1 MVHRARPLPLLAALL
16 LAFAAQAQTPVP
28 TLIGTI
34 QGRDARSQQ
43 VGHDATV
50 AGVVTAVRADGWFVQ
65 DGGDGDPATSD
76 ALFVVGRPAPVIG
89 ERIRVHGTVTEQDTG
104 RGTRTALQ
112 AVDVAELGRGRLPK
126 PVVLR
131 AVPDDWGHYAGMR
144 VRIAAPLTVAGS
156 DRLDKHGEIAL
167 NFGDRLRTPSDA
179 ARPGD
184 ALQAIA
190 ADNARRTLLLDDGS
204 DAEHPANVAWLPAS
218 GAPRAGTRV
227 RGVEGVIDERHGAVL
242 LLPTAPPRFVRPATP
257 RPPQIGGD
265 LRVAGFN
272 LENFFNGNG
281 HGGGYPTPRG
291 ARTEAE
297 HQIQQARLVATIRGL
312 RPDIAALMELE
323 NDGFGPDSA
332 LAQLV
337 AALNRAGD
345 GDWRFVATDADQG
358 ADAIRV
364 GLIYRASRVQPVGT
378 AATLTDDL
386 FGSRSRP
393 PLAQSFRA
401 GDGPVFTVAAN
412 HFKSKGCGGATG
424 DDADR
429 HDGQGCWN
437 AARTTSARRL
447 DAWLRTDPTHSGS
460 DLAMIVGDL
469 NAYSR
474 EDSVQTLVDAGWRD
488 AFAGQRE
495 TPYSYVYAAQTGRL
509 DHALLSP
516 TLAARLAGAAE
527 WHVNA
532 DEPDSRG
539 YQTHPEDHSPRRSS
553 DHDPLVVGFRLRRP

>member
-1 MVHRARPLPLLAALL
+1 MSRLRPLPLLAALL
-16 LAFAAQAQTPVP
+16 VAHAAQAQTPVP
-28 TLIGTI
+28 TPIGAL
-34 QGRDARSQQ
+34 QGREGRSPQ

-50 AGVVTAVRADGWFVQ
+50 AGVVTAVRNDGWFVQ
-65 DGGDGDPATSD
+65 DSGDGDPATSD
-76 ALFVVGRPAPVIG
+76 ALFVIDLPAPAVG
-89 ERIRVHGTVTEQDTG
+89 ERVRVHGRVIEQDTG
-104 RGTRTALQ
+104 RGTRTTLQ
-112 AVDVAELGRGRLPK
+112 GLDVAELGRGRLPT
-126 PVVLR
+126 PVALR
-131 AVPDDWGHYAGMR
+131 AVPADWGRYAGMR
-144 VRIAAPLTVAGS
+144 VRIAAPLTVAGT
-156 DRLDKHGEIAL
+156 DRLDKYGEIAL

-179 ARPGD
+179 ARPGE
-184 ALQAIA
+184 ALQKIA
-190 ADNARRTLLLDDGS
+190 ADNTRRTLLLDDGS
-204 DAEHPANVAWLPAS
+204 DIERPTSIPWLPAS

-227 RGVEGVIDERHGAVL
+227 RGVEGVIDVRHGAVV
-242 LLPTAPPRFVRPATP
+242 LLPTTAPRFVRPATP
-257 RPPQIGGD
+257 RPPQVGGD

-272 LENFFNGNG
+272 LENFFNGDG

-291 ARTEAE
+291 ARNEAE
-297 HQIQQARLVATIRGL
+297 HQAQQARLVATIQGL
-312 RPDIAALMELE
+312 KPDVAALMELE
-323 NDGFGPDSA
+323 NDGFGPESA

-337 AALNRAGD
+337 DALNRAGD

-358 ADAIRV
+358 ADVIRV
-364 GLIYRASRVQPVGT
+364 GLIYRASRVQPVGA

-401 GDGPVFTVAAN
+401 GDGPVFTVVAN
-412 HFKSKGCGGATG
+412 HFKSKGCGEATG
-424 DDADR
+424 SDADQ

-447 DAWLRTDPTHSGS
+447 DAWLRNDPTHSGS

-469 NAYSR
+469 NAYSK
-474 EDSVQTLVDAGWRD
+474 EDPVQALVDAGWRD

-495 TPYSYVYAAQTGRL
+495 TPYSYVYAVQTGRL

-516 TLAARLAGAAE
+516 ALAARLAGAAE

-532 DEPDSRG
+532 DEADNRG
-539 YQTHPEDHSPRRSS
+539 YQTHPEDRSPRRSS

>member
-1 MVHRARPLPLLAALL
+1 MVHRARPLLLLAALL
-16 LAFAAQAQTPVP
+16 PAFAAQAQTPDP
-28 TLIGTI
+28 TPIGTI
-34 QGRDARSQQ
+34 QEPEARSQQ
-43 VGHDATV
+43 VGHDVTV
-50 AGVVTAVRADGWFVQ
+50 AGVVTAIRSDGWFVQ

-76 ALFVVGRPAPVIG
+76 AVFVTGLPVPAVG
-89 ERIRVHGTVTEQDTG
+89 ERVRIHGTVVEQDAG

-112 AVDVAELGRGRLPK
+112 AVDVAELGRGRLPR

-131 AVPDDWGHYAGMR
+131 TVPDDWGRYAGMR

-156 DRLDKHGEIAL
+156 DRLDKYGELTL
-167 NFGDRLRTPSDA
+167 NFGDRLHTPSDA
-179 ARPGD
+179 ARPGE
-184 ALQAIA
+184 ALQRIA
-190 ADNARRTLLLDDGS
+190 EDNTRRTLLLDDGS

-218 GAPRAGTRV
+218 GAPRAGSRV
-227 RGVEGVIDERHGAVL
+227 RGVEGVIDARHGAIL
-242 LLPTAPPRFVRPATP
+242 LLPTAAPRFVHPVTP
-257 RPPQIGGD
+257 RPPQVGGD
-265 LRVAGFN
+265 LRIAGFN
-272 LENFFNGNG
+272 LENFFNGDG

-297 HQIQQARLVATIRGL
+297 HQAQQARLVATIRGL
-312 RPDIAALMELE
+312 KPDIAALMELE

-337 AALNRAGD
+337 DALKQAGD

-358 ADAIRV
+358 ADVIRV
-364 GLIYRASRVQPVGT
+364 GLIYRASRVQPVGA

-401 GDGPVFTVAAN
+401 GDGPVFTVIAN
-412 HFKSKGCGGATG
+412 HFKSKGCAGATG
-424 DDADR
+424 GDADR

-437 AARTTSARRL
+437 AARTASARRL

-469 NAYSR
+469 NAYSK
-474 EDSVQTLVDAGWRD
+474 EDPVQALVDAGWRD

-516 TLAARLAGAAE
+516 ALAARLVGAAE

-539 YQTHPEDHSPRRSS
+539 YQTHPEDRSPRRSS
-553 DHDPLVVGFRLRRP
+553 DHDPLVVGFRLLQP

>member
-1 MVHRARPLPLLAALL
+1 MVHRARPLPLLATLL
-16 LAFAAQAQTPVP
+16 LACAVQAQTPAPAPISTV
-28 TLIGTI
+28 
-34 QGRDARSQQ
+34 QGREARSQQ
-43 VGHDATV
+43 VGHDVTV
-50 AGVVTAVRADGWFVQ
+50 AGVVTAIRSDGWFVQ
-65 DGGDGDPATSD
+65 DGGDRDPATSD
-76 ALFVVGRPAPVIG
+76 ALFVVGLPAPAIG
-89 ERIRVHGTVTEQDTG
+89 ERVRVHGTVAEQDTG

-112 AVDVAELGRGRLPK
+112 AVDVAELGRGRLPR

-131 AVPDDWGHYAGMR
+131 TVPEDWGRYAGMR

-156 DRLDKHGEIAL
+156 DRIDKYGEIAL

-179 ARPGD
+179 ARPGE
-184 ALQAIA
+184 ALQRIA

-227 RGVEGVIDERHGAVL
+227 RGAEGVIDERHGAVL
-242 LLPTAPPRFVRPATP
+242 LLPAAAPRFVRPATP
-257 RPPQIGGD
+257 RPPQVGGD

-272 LENFFNGNG
+272 LENFFNGDG

-291 ARTEAE
+291 ARSEAE
-297 HQIQQARLVATIRGL
+297 HQAQQARLVATIRGL
-312 RPDIAALMELE
+312 KPDVAALMELE

-337 AALNRAGD
+337 EALNGAGD

-358 ADAIRV
+358 TDAIRV
-364 GLIYRASRVQPVGT
+364 GLIYRASRVQPVGA

-401 GDGPVFTVAAN
+401 GDGPVFTVIAN

-437 AARTTSARRL
+437 AARTASARRL

-469 NAYSR
+469 NAYSK
-474 EDSVQTLVDAGWRD
+474 EDPVQALVDAGWRD

-516 TLAARLAGAAE
+516 ALAARLAGAAE

>member
-16 LAFAAQAQTPVP
+16 LACAAQAQTPVP

-34 QGRDARSQQ
+34 QGREARSQQ

-50 AGVVTAVRADGWFVQ
+50 EGVVTAIRSDGWFVQ

-76 ALFVVGRPAPVIG
+76 ALFVVGRPAPAVG
-89 ERIRVHGTVTEQDTG
+89 ERVRVHGTVAEQDTG

-112 AVDVAELGRGRLPK
+112 AMDVAELGRGRLPR

-131 AVPDDWGHYAGMR
+131 AVPDDWGRYAGMR

-156 DRLDKHGEIAL
+156 DRTDKYGEVSP

-179 ARPGD
+179 ARPGQ
-184 ALQAIA
+184 ALQTTA

-242 LLPTAPPRFVRPATP
+242 LLPTTTPRFVRPATP
-257 RPPQIGGD
+257 RPPQVGGD

-272 LENFFNGNG
+272 LENFFNGDG

-297 HQIQQARLVATIRGL
+297 HQAQQARLVATIRGL
-312 RPDIAALMELE
+312 KPDIAALMELE

-332 LAQLV
+332 LTQLV

-358 ADAIRV
+358 GDAIRV
-364 GLIYRASRVQPVGT
+364 GLIYRASRVQPAGT

-401 GDGPVFTVAAN
+401 GDGPVFTVVAN

-437 AARTTSARRL
+437 AARTASARRL

-460 DLAMIVGDL
+460 DLAIIVGDL
-469 NAYSR
+469 NAYSK
-474 EDSVQTLVDAGWRD
+474 EDPVQALVDAGWRD

-516 TLAARLAGAAE
+516 ALAARLAGAAE

-539 YQTHPEDHSPRRSS
+539 YQTHPEDRSPRRSS

>member
-16 LAFAAQAQTPVP
+16 LACAAQAQTPVP

-34 QGRDARSQQ
+34 QGREARSQQ

-50 AGVVTAVRADGWFVQ
+50 EGVVTAIRSDGWFVQ

-76 ALFVVGRPAPVIG
+76 ALFVVGRPAPAVG
-89 ERIRVHGTVTEQDTG
+89 ERVRVHGTVAEQDTG

-112 AVDVAELGRGRLPK
+112 AMDVAELGRGRLPR

-131 AVPDDWGHYAGMR
+131 AVPDDWGRYAGMR

-156 DRLDKHGEIAL
+156 DRIDKYGEVAL

-179 ARPGD
+179 ARPGE
-184 ALQAIA
+184 ALQTIA
-190 ADNARRTLLLDDGS
+190 ADNTRRTLLLDDGS

-242 LLPTAPPRFVRPATP
+242 LLPAAAPRFVRPATP
-257 RPPQIGGD
+257 RPPQVGGD

-272 LENFFNGNG
+272 LENFFNGDG
-281 HGGGYPTPRG
+281 RGGGYPTPRG

-297 HQIQQARLVATIRGL
+297 HQAQQARLVATIRGL
-312 RPDIAALMELE
+312 KPDIAALMELE

-332 LAQLV
+332 LTQLV

-358 ADAIRV
+358 GDAIRV
-364 GLIYRASRVQPVGT
+364 GLIYRTSRVQPAGT

-401 GDGPVFTVAAN
+401 GDGPVFTVVAN

-429 HDGQGCWN
+429 QDGQGCWN
-437 AARTTSARRL
+437 AARTASARRL

-469 NAYSR
+469 NAYSK
-474 EDSVQTLVDAGWRD
+474 EDPVQALVDAGWRD

-516 TLAARLAGAAE
+516 ALAARLAGAAE

-539 YQTHPEDHSPRRSS
+539 YQTHPEDRSPRRSS

>member
-1 MVHRARPLPLLAALL
+1 
-16 LAFAAQAQTPVP
+16 
-28 TLIGTI
+28 
-34 QGRDARSQQ
+34 
-43 VGHDATV
+43 
-50 AGVVTAVRADGWFVQ
+50 
-65 DGGDGDPATSD
+65 
-76 ALFVVGRPAPVIG
+76 
-89 ERIRVHGTVTEQDTG
+89 
-104 RGTRTALQ
+104 
-112 AVDVAELGRGRLPK
+112 
-126 PVVLR
+126 VLR
-131 AVPDDWGHYAGMR
+131 AVPDDLGRYAGMR

-156 DRLDKHGEIAL
+156 DSLDKYGEIAL

-204 DAEHPANVAWLPAS
+204 DAEHPANVAWLPPS

-242 LLPTAPPRFVRPATP
+242 VLPTAPPRFVRPATP

-272 LENFFNGNG
+272 LENFFNGDG

-312 RPDIAALMELE
+312 KPDIAALMELE

-364 GLIYRASRVQPVGT
+364 GLIYRASRVRPVGT

-401 GDGPVFTVAAN
+401 GDGPVFTVVAN

-469 NAYSR
+469 NAYSK
-474 EDSVQTLVDAGWRD
+474 EDPVQALVDAGWRD

-539 YQTHPEDHSPRRSS
+539 YQTHPEDRSPRRSS

>member
-16 LAFAAQAQTPVP
+16 LACAAQAQTSVP
-28 TLIGTI
+28 TPIGTI
-34 QGRDARSQQ
+34 QGREARSQQ

-50 AGVVTAVRADGWFVQ
+50 EGVVTAIRSDGWFVQ
-65 DGGDGDPATSD
+65 DGGDRDPATSD
-76 ALFVVGRPAPVIG
+76 ALFVVGRPAPAVG
-89 ERIRVHGTVTEQDTG
+89 ERVRVHGTVTEQDTG
-104 RGTRTALQ
+104 GGTRTALQ
-112 AVDVAELGRGRLPK
+112 AVDVAELGRGRLPR

-131 AVPDDWGHYAGMR
+131 AVPDDWGRYARMR

-156 DRLDKHGEIAL
+156 DRIDKYGEIAL

-179 ARPGD
+179 ARPGE
-184 ALQAIA
+184 ALQKIA
-190 ADNARRTLLLDDGS
+190 ADNTRRTLLLDDGS
-204 DAEHPANVAWLPAS
+204 DAERPTSIAWLPAS

-242 LLPTAPPRFVRPATP
+242 LLPTAAPRFVRPTTP

-272 LENFFNGNG
+272 LENFFNGDG

-297 HQIQQARLVATIRGL
+297 HQAQQARLVATIRGL
-312 RPDIAALMELE
+312 KPDIAALMELE

-332 LAQLV
+332 LTQLV

-358 ADAIRV
+358 GDAIRV

-393 PLAQSFRA
+393 PLAQSFRT
-401 GDGPVFTVAAN
+401 GDGPVFTVVAN

-437 AARTTSARRL
+437 AARTASARRL

-469 NAYSR
+469 NAYSK
-474 EDSVQTLVDAGWRD
+474 EDPVQALVDAGWRD

-495 TPYSYVYAAQTGRL
+495 TPYSYVYAVQTGRL

-516 TLAARLAGAAE
+516 ALAARLAGAAE

-539 YQTHPEDHSPRRSS
+539 YQTHPEDRSPRRSS

>member
-16 LAFAAQAQTPVP
+16 LACAAQAQTPVP

-34 QGRDARSQQ
+34 QGREARSQQ

-50 AGVVTAVRADGWFVQ
+50 EGVVTAIRSDGWFVQ

-76 ALFVVGRPAPVIG
+76 ALFVVGRPAPAVG
-89 ERIRVHGTVTEQDTG
+89 ERVRVHGTVAEQDTG

-112 AVDVAELGRGRLPK
+112 AMDVAELGRGRLPR

-131 AVPDDWGHYAGMR
+131 AVPDDWGRYAGMR

-156 DRLDKHGEIAL
+156 DRIDKYGEVAL

-179 ARPGD
+179 ARPGE
-184 ALQAIA
+184 ALQTIA
-190 ADNARRTLLLDDGS
+190 ADNTRRTLLLDDGS

-242 LLPTAPPRFVRPATP
+242 LLPAAAPRFVRPATP
-257 RPPQIGGD
+257 RPPQVGGD

-272 LENFFNGNG
+272 LENFFNGDG
-281 HGGGYPTPRG
+281 RGGGYPTPRG

-297 HQIQQARLVATIRGL
+297 HQAQQARLVATIRGL
-312 RPDIAALMELE
+312 KPDIAALMELE

-332 LAQLV
+332 LTQLV

-358 ADAIRV
+358 GDAIRV
-364 GLIYRASRVQPVGT
+364 GLIYRTSRVQPAGT

-401 GDGPVFTVAAN
+401 GDGPVFTVVAN

-437 AARTTSARRL
+437 AARTASARRL
-447 DAWLRTDPTHSGS
+447 DAWLRTDPTRSGS

-469 NAYSR
+469 NAYSK
-474 EDSVQTLVDAGWRD
+474 EDPVQALVDAGWRD

-516 TLAARLAGAAE
+516 ALAARLAGAAE

-539 YQTHPEDHSPRRSS
+539 YQTHPEDRSPRRSS

>member
-16 LAFAAQAQTPVP
+16 LACAAKAQTPVP
-28 TLIGTI
+28 TPIGTI
-34 QGRDARSQQ
+34 QGREARSQQ

-50 AGVVTAVRADGWFVQ
+50 AGVVTAIRSDGWFVQ

-76 ALFVVGRPAPVIG
+76 ALFVVGLPAPAVG
-89 ERIRVHGTVTEQDTG
+89 ERVRVHGTVAEQDTG

-112 AVDVAELGRGRLPK
+112 AVDVAELGRGRLPR

-131 AVPDDWGHYAGMR
+131 AVPDDWGRYAGMR
-144 VRIAAPLTVAGS
+144 ARIAAPLTIAGS
-156 DRLDKHGEIAL
+156 DRIEKYGEIAL

-179 ARPGD
+179 ARPGE
-184 ALQAIA
+184 ALQTIA

-242 LLPTAPPRFVRPATP
+242 LLPAAAPRFVRPATP
-257 RPPQIGGD
+257 RPPQVGGD

-272 LENFFNGNG
+272 LENFFNGDG
-281 HGGGYPTPRG
+281 RGGGYPTPRG

-297 HQIQQARLVATIRGL
+297 HQAQQARLVATIRGL
-312 RPDIAALMELE
+312 KPDIAALMELE

-332 LAQLV
+332 LTQLV

-358 ADAIRV
+358 GDAIRV
-364 GLIYRASRVQPVGT
+364 GLIYRASRVQPAGT

-386 FGSRSRP
+386 FASRSRP

-401 GDGPVFTVAAN
+401 GDGPVFTVVAN

-437 AARTTSARRL
+437 AARTASARRL

-469 NAYSR
+469 NAYSK
-474 EDSVQTLVDAGWRD
+474 EDPVQALVDAGWRD

-516 TLAARLAGAAE
+516 ALAARLAGAAE

-539 YQTHPEDHSPRRSS
+539 YQTHPEDRSPRRSS